1 LTAAARYLLPAAK
14 FKSTGNGRRIGGTA
28 LSRLI
33 LKNVYKRYD
42 NTEKKLFAPKKARND
57 FAVKDLSFECP
68 DNSFIGI
75 LGPSGC
81 GKSTTLRMIA
91 GLENITAGS
100 IFIGDVRINDL
111 LPKDRNIGLAF
122 EDYALY
128 PPLSVYDNLAFNLK
142 AKKTRAEKIKEAIDR
157 VAPLLKVDELL
168 NMKPSALSGGQKQR
182 VNIARAIVRQ
192 PGLLL
197 LDEPLSHLDG
207 KMRQTLR
214 QEIKRMHREIR
225 CTTII
230 VTHDQ
235 IEAMSLADI
244 IIIMKD
250 GELQQMGTPMEVYD
264 GPVNEFVAGF
274 IGEPPMNLLQS
285 TIIRHENGFFFT
297 FEGSDLQVKVP
308 GRSEALVSDGKKVT
322 LGVRPMD
329 VFITDSDTSTPV
341 PVAVYE
347 NFGDERRVSVRV
359 GKEILNITT
368 TENVSYKH
376 GDIIH
381 LNFNSEKTH
390 LFDPY
395 SGTVIT

>member
-1 LTAAARYLLPAAK
+1 MA
-14 FKSTGNGRRIGGTA
+14 
-28 LSRLI
+28 RLI
-33 LKNVYKRYD
+33 LKNIFKRYD
-42 NTEKKLFAPKKARND
+42 NSEKKLFGNKAEND
-57 FAVKDLSFECP
+57 FAVKDLSFSCK

-91 GLENITAGS
+91 GLEEITAGEM
-100 IFIGDVRINDL
+100 FIDEVCINTL

-128 PPLSVYDNLAFNLK
+128 PPLSVYENLAFNLK
-142 AKKTRAEKIKEAIDR
+142 AKGLPQDKIKEAIHR

-168 NMKPSALSGGQKQR
+168 EMKPSALSGGQKQR

-214 QEIKRMHREIR
+214 QEIKRMHREIQ

-235 IEAMSLADI
+235 IEAMSLADT

-250 GELQQMGTPMEVYD
+250 GELQQMGTPLEVYD
-264 GPVNEFVAGF
+264 NPVNEFVAGF
-274 IGEPPMNLLQS
+274 IGEPPMNLLRS
-285 TIIRHENGFFFT
+285 IIAKTQDGFFFT
-297 FEGSDLQVKVP
+297 FEGSDLKVKVP
-308 GRSEALVSDGKKVT
+308 ACYNTVVQDGMKLT
-322 LGVRPMD
+322 LGVRPVD
-329 VFITDSDTSTPV
+329 VLITEKHSSTPV
-341 PVAVYE
+341 PVAIYE

-359 GKEILNITT
+359 GENHLNLTT
-368 TENVSYKH
+368 ARDFVFNP
-376 GDIIH
+376 GDIIY
-381 LNFNSEKTH
+381 LEFNSDKTH
-390 LFDPY
+390 LFNAETGV
-395 SGTVIT
+395 SIK

>member
-1 LTAAARYLLPAAK
+1 VSQLV
-14 FKSTGNGRRIGGTA
+14 
-28 LSRLI
+28 

-42 NTEKKLFAPKKARND
+42 NAEKKLFGKKKAQND
-57 FAVKDLSFECP
+57 YAVKDLSFECP

-91 GLENITAGS
+91 GLEAITGGS
-100 IFIGDVRINDL
+100 IFIDNVRINDL

-128 PPLSVYDNLAFNLK
+128 PPLSVYDNLAFNLR
-142 AKKTRAEKIKEAIDR
+142 AKKTPPDTIKAAIGR

-168 NMKPSALSGGQKQR
+168 DMKPSALSGGQKQR
-182 VNIARAIVRQ
+182 VNIARAIVRE

-214 QEIKRMHREIR
+214 QEIKRMHHEIR

-235 IEAMSLADI
+235 IEAMSLADV

-250 GELQQMGTPMEVYD
+250 GELKQMGTPLEVYD
-264 GPVNEFVAGF
+264 SPANEFVAGF
-274 IGEPPMNLLQS
+274 IGEPPMNLLRS
-285 TIIRHENGFFFT
+285 VVVKRESGFFFS
-297 FEGSDLQVKVP
+297 FEGSDLLVKVP
-308 GRSEALVSDGKKVT
+308 KRSLPLVSDGKKVT
-322 LGVRPMD
+322 LGVRPVD
-329 VFITDSDTSTPV
+329 VLITSSDTSTPV

-359 GKEILNITT
+359 GEELLNITT
-368 TENVSYKH
+368 MENVFYER
-376 GDIIH
+376 GDIIR
-381 LNFNSEKTH
+381 LDFNSEKTH
-390 LFDPY
+390 LFDPE
-395 SGTVIT
+395 SGEAMR

>member
-1 LTAAARYLLPAAK
+1 MADFRWIAACLPIRM
-14 FKSTGNGRRIGGTA
+14 NV
-28 LSRLI
+28 LSQLI

-42 NTEKKLFAPKKARND
+42 NTEKKLFGRKKAQND

-91 GLENITAGS
+91 GLEAITSGS
-100 IFIGDVRINDL
+100 IFIDNVRINDL

-128 PPLSVYDNLAFNLK
+128 PPLSVYDNLAFNLR
-142 AKKTRAEKIKEAIDR
+142 AKKAPPDTIKKAIDR

-168 NMKPSALSGGQKQR
+168 DMKPSALSGGQKQR

-214 QEIKRMHREIR
+214 QEIKRMHREIQ

-235 IEAMSLADI
+235 IEAMSLADV

-250 GELQQMGTPMEVYD
+250 GALQQMGTPLEVYD
-264 GPVNEFVAGF
+264 SPVNEFVAGF
-274 IGEPPMNLLQS
+274 IGEPPMNLLRS
-285 TIIRHENGFFFT
+285 VIVKRDSGFFFS
-297 FEGSDLQVKVP
+297 FEGSDLLVKVP
-308 GRSEALVSDGKKVT
+308 ERSLPLVSDGQNVT
-322 LGVRPMD
+322 LGVRPVD
-329 VFITDSDTSTPV
+329 VLITESDTSTPV

-359 GKEILNITT
+359 GQEYLNITT
-368 TENVSYKH
+368 TENVFYAR
-376 GDIIH
+376 GDIIR
-381 LNFNSEKTH
+381 LDFNSEKTH
-390 LFDPY
+390 LFDPE
-395 SGTVIT
+395 SGEAIR

>member
-1 LTAAARYLLPAAK
+1 MAQ
-14 FKSTGNGRRIGGTA
+14 I
-28 LSRLI
+28 RLQG
-33 LKNVYKRYD
+33 VYKRYD
-42 NTEKKLFAPKKARND
+42 NAEKKLFGKKKLND
-57 FAVKDLSFECP
+57 FAVKDLSFECA
-68 DNSFIGI
+68 DKSFIGI

-91 GLENITAGS
+91 GLEQITDGMM
-100 IFIGDVRINDL
+100 FIDDVCINNL

-128 PPLSVYDNLAFNLK
+128 PPLSVYDNLAFNLR
-142 AKKTRAEKIKEAIDR
+142 AKKMTEADVKKAIDK

-168 NMKPSALSGGQKQR
+168 TMKPSALSGGQKQR

-214 QEIKRMHREIR
+214 QEIKRMHREIE

-235 IEAMSLADI
+235 IEAMSLADV

-250 GELQQMGTPMEVYD
+250 GVLQQMGTPLEVYD
-264 GPVNEFVAGF
+264 SPANEFVAGF
-274 IGEPPMNLLQS
+274 IGEPPMNLLS
-285 TIIRHENGFFFT
+285 SVIVKTRDGFYFT
-297 FEGSDLQVKVP
+297 FKESELRVKVP
-308 GRSEALVSDGKKVT
+308 ETYYGAVSDNMPVT
-322 LGVRPMD
+322 LGVRPVD
-329 VFITDSDTSTPV
+329 VIITGADTSTPV

-347 NFGDERRVSVRV
+347 NFGDERRLSVRV
-359 GKEILNITT
+359 GGELLNITT
-368 TENVSYKH
+368 TEDTAYKRD
-376 GDIIH
+376 DIIR
-381 LNFNSEKTH
+381 LEFNSAKTH
-390 LFDPY
+390 LFDPNT
-395 SGTVIT
+395 GIKI